1 MALRPKSLP
10 PRGIFGIFMAK
21 TKEIK
26 NYVPEYQGVV
36 FEFCF
41 RFVNQIG
48 PRAKTEHR
56 DSGGWYNFL
65 WEGRINDDDVSRPN
79 ALRFRY

>member
-1 MALRPKSLP
+1 MLALRPKSLP

-21 TKEIK
+21 DLN

-36 FEFCF
+36 FGFCF
-41 RFVNQIG
+41 RFVTEIG
-48 PRAKTEHR
+48 SKAKTEHG
-56 DSGGWYNFL
+56 DLGGWYKFL
-65 WEGRINDDDVSRPN
+65 WEGRINDDDVSRPI